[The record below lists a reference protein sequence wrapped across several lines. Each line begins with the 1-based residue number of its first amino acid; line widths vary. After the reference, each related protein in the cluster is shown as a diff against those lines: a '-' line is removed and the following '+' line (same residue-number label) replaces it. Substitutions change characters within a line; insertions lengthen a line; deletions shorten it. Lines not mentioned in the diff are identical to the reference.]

1 MLDAVAIK
9 EERPK
14 SNFIMCF
21 YTLQIFTIHSPELYG
36 KSNRI
41 WGKLKRNLLKRHI
54 KKLLVCAK
62 TISNQQRILKI
73 FISLDVNNLQSWNY
87 VAKIQKRPEMSP
99 SSFNVV
105 TKTEW
110 PLSILI
116 KGRGFFLY
124 FWPLATLWSM
134 IVVYSFPLL

>member
-9 EERPK
+9 KDRPK
-14 SNFIMCF
+14 SNFMMCF

-54 KKLLVCAK
+54 KKFLVCAK

-73 FISLDVNNLQSWNY
+73 FIPLDVNNLQSWNY
-87 VAKIQKRPEMSP
+87 MWQKFKIDLSP
-99 SSFNVV
+99 
-105 TKTEW
+105 
-110 PLSILI
+110 LILQCCDKNRMTVI
-116 KGRGFFLY
+116 NIDKEGGDFFCIFGLY
-124 FWPLATLWSM
+124 PHYDPWL
-134 IVVYSFPLL
+134 

>member
-1 MLDAVAIK
+1 MFLYIT
-9 EERPK
+9 
-14 SNFIMCF
+14 NFHNPLSR
-21 YTLQIFTIHSPELYG
+21 TLW

-54 KKLLVCAK
+54 KKLLVRAK

-116 KGRGFFLY
+116 KGEGIFSVFLA
-124 FWPLATLWSM
+124 FSHTMIHDCSLQLSFTLILIMAAFEKS
-134 IVVYSFPLL
+134 